1 MLAAYAIRYIDL
13 FQRLTLT
20 LQTVSWLPV
29 EVAAAALLEMCDA
42 PNQVLHLAHPNPV
55 TWSTIVNPVSEV
67 LRLALVSYS
76 QWLSMLESDKGCGSV
91 DKAVE
96 IVGLKPALQLQEF
109 FHSFPSSALGAGE
122 HGASETSSPGEA
134 LGLKQLCLR
143 EAIKLSPS
151 LRDCAPLGF
160 VEAKKWLSS
169 WKLV

>member
-122 HGASETSSPGEA
+122 HRGERDVFAGRSVGFEAA
-134 LGLKQLCLR
+134 LSTGG
-143 EAIKLSPS
+143 
-151 LRDCAPLGF
+151 D
-160 VEAKKWLSS
+160 
-169 WKLV
+169 